1 MPETT
6 TRYFVHRFKIDEPRH
21 GAWLMT
27 PSLGVVLQHENR
39 LIRETLAGHLTREPG
54 ITIAGTAPSGP
65 ELIQLCKLRRPAV
78 AVFEAD
84 APRWSNERLVMLLR
98 QSGHQIRMVGLHDA
112 LPAAY
117 VIRAYEAGVSAMVSY
132 TSGLDAV
139 VDAVKNPS
147 LPVEVVRENG
157 ADGQPLTKRELQVLY
172 LISAGFPP
180 KHVAIELGISPH
192 TVEHHKKRI
201 FAKLDVHNQAH
212 AAASAV
218 RLGLQAPSTPLPVP
232 NPRTPRR
239 RKDVHVVL
247 AAPTGRLADHVR
259 ELLGEHDIPVLDD
272 SVDGQPPE
280 DADNAAFVTVL
291 VDPNQFDWPSVAGRR
306 AGRHVVVDSRKLKH
320 SQVAKALASGVTTV
334 PANRV
339 DDLLVAAVRAAA
351 HGYVLASATY
361 IRALFGPARSDSTEG
376 WRHWEL
382 ALTPREKEI
391 LASISRGHATKQ
403 TARLLGISIRTVEN
417 LQSNLFR
424 KLRVHSKAAALV
436 AAHDLGLLDE

>member
-1 MPETT
+1 MMWAESQTW
-6 TRYFVHRFKIDEPRH
+6 V
-21 GAWLMT
+21 WLMT
-27 PSLGVVLQHENR
+27 PSLNVVLQHENR

-54 ITIAGTAPSGP
+54 ITVAGTASSGP

-98 QSGHQIRMVGLHDA
+98 RSGHQIRMVGLHDA

-132 TSGLDAV
+132 AGGLDALL
-139 VDAVKNPS
+139 DAVRNPS
-147 LPVEVVRENG
+147 LPVEVVRETG

-218 RLGLQAPSTPLPVP
+218 RLGLQAPSAPLPLP
-232 NPRTPRR
+232 NPRTPMRQR
-239 RKDVHVVL
+239 GVRLVL
-247 AAPTGRLADHVR
+247 ATPAGRLADRVR
-259 ELLGEHDIPVLDD
+259 EVLSDHDIPVLDD
-272 SVDGQPPE
+272 NVADQPGEDG
-280 DADNAAFVTVL
+280 DNAALITVL
-291 VDPNQFDWPSVAGRR
+291 VDPGQFDWSSVAGRR
-306 AGRHVVVDSRKLKH
+306 AGKHIVVDSRKLKH
-320 SQVAKALASGVTTV
+320 SQITKALASGVTTV

-339 DDLLVAAVRAAA
+339 DDLLVPAVRAADQ
-351 HGYVLASATY
+351 GYVLASSTY
-361 IRALFGPARSDSTEG
+361 VRALFGPARSDSTER
-376 WRHWEL
+376 WRRWEL
-382 ALTPREKEI
+382 TLTPREKEI

-403 TARLLGISIRTVEN
+403 TARLLGISVRTVEN

>member
-1 MPETT
+1 M
-6 TRYFVHRFKIDEPRH
+6 
-21 GAWLMT
+21 A

-39 LIRETLAGHLTREPG
+39 LIRETLAEHLMREPG
-54 ITIAGTAPSGP
+54 ITIAGTAQSGP

-78 AVFEAD
+78 VVFEAD

-98 QSGHQIRMVGLHDA
+98 RSGDQIRMVGLHDA

-132 TSGLDAV
+132 TSGLDALL
-139 VDAVKNPS
+139 DAVRAPS
-147 LPVEVVRENG
+147 LPVEVVRETE
-157 ADGQPLTKRELQVLY
+157 ADGHTLTKRELQVLY

-201 FAKLDVHNQAH
+201 FAKLDVRNQAH

-218 RLGLQAPSTPLPVP
+218 RLGLQAPSAPPP
-232 NPRTPRR
+232 QPSPPTPRR
-239 RKDVHVVL
+239 RREVRVVL
-247 AAPTGRLADHVR
+247 SGPAGHLADHVR
-259 ELLGEHDIPVLDD
+259 ELLGEHDILVLDD
-272 SVDGQPPE
+272 SVDGQPGE
-280 DADNAAFVTVL
+280 DGDNAALITVL
-291 VDPNQFDWPSVAGRR
+291 VDPAQFDWSSMAGRR
-306 AGRHVVVDSRKLKH
+306 AGRHVVVDSRKLGH
-320 SQVAKALASGVTTV
+320 AQITKALVCEVATV
-334 PANRV
+334 PANQV
-339 DDLLVAAVRAAA
+339 DDLLVPALRAADQ
-351 HGYVLASATY
+351 GYVLVSSTH

-376 WRHWEL
+376 WRRWEL

-417 LQSNLFR
+417 LQSNLFK

>member
-1 MPETT
+1 
-6 TRYFVHRFKIDEPRH
+6 
-21 GAWLMT
+21 MT

-39 LIRETLAGHLTREPG
+39 LIREMLAGHLMHEPG
-54 ITIAGTAPSGP
+54 ITIAGTAQSGP

-78 AVFEAD
+78 VVFQAD

-98 QSGHQIRMVGLHDA
+98 RSDDRIRMVGLHDA

-132 TSGLDAV
+132 TSGLDALL
-139 VDAVKNPS
+139 DAVRAPS
-147 LPVEVVRENG
+147 LPVEVVRETGTNG
-157 ADGQPLTKRELQVLY
+157 QTLTKRELQVLY

-180 KHVAIELGISPH
+180 KHVAIELGISQH

-218 RLGLQAPSTPLPVP
+218 RLGLQAPTAPSPQSSPP
-232 NPRTPRR
+232 TPRLR
-239 RKDVHVVL
+239 RDVRVVL
-247 AAPTGRLADHVR
+247 AGPAGHLADHVR
-259 ELLGEHDIPVLDD
+259 ELLGEHDILVLDD
-272 SVDGQPPE
+272 NVE
-280 DADNAAFVTVL
+280 DLPGENGDSAALITVL
-291 VDPNQFDWPSVAGRR
+291 VDPGQFDWSSMAGRR
-306 AGRHVVVDSRKLKH
+306 PGRHVVVDSRKLRH
-320 SQVAKALASGVTTV
+320 SQVTKALVCEVATV

-339 DDLLVAAVRAAA
+339 DDLLVPALRAADQ
-351 HGYVLASATY
+351 GYVLVSSTH
-361 IRALFGPARSDSTEG
+361 IRALFGPARSDSAEG
-376 WRHWEL
+376 WRRWEL